1 MNEWKMI
8 TRAVRSRWWV
18 IVLVALMVTA
28 LGAAGATLRT
38 EQYEATAR
46 VGVQV
51 TSGEDSSAVYQGSLA
66 AESRVSSYAELYD
79 SERLLQIAQ
88 NNSGIPIADLRAN
101 VETMTIDDTVLF
113 DVIATAETA
122 WQAAARANAVAEAYP
137 QFVAEMEAP
146 TVESDPLAF
155 AVVMDNAA
163 LPAAPLAPT
172 FTQLIVL
179 SAIAGLGLGL
189 GLALLIDLVDKR
201 IRRID
206 DIREVTEDVP
216 VIGEIPESKR
226 LGERGL
232 VSYKN
237 GYTPVAEAMR
247 NLRTQIRFLG
257 GGPQVLMVTSA
268 MPSEGKSFI
277 ASNLS
282 RSFVEAGEKVL
293 LISGDLRAPTVESI
307 FTISNRT
314 GLSNVLA
321 GQVDVEDVTVQG
333 RDGDPDII
341 PTGPIPPNPSE
352 LLGLD
357 RMTQLIANARK
368 EYDVILIDA
377 SPVLAVTDS
386 LILAP
391 LVDAVVVISRVGS
404 TTKPRLTRTL
414 KMLANTG
421 VSTGG
426 IVANG
431 ITRASSGNDAYH
443 LKYGYGYGYGSQ
455 HETRVEAP
463 KPTKPAV
470 KRAAKRATK
479 SKAKTKRAAAPVGK
493 SIPTSDNHQIPAGS
507 AAAGRIG

>member
-8 TRAVRSRWWV
+8 TRAVRSRWWI
-18 IVLVALMVTA
+18 IVLVALMVTG
-28 LGAAGATLRT
+28 LGTAGASLRA
-38 EQYEATAR
+38 EEYEATAR

-51 TSGEDSSAVYQGSLA
+51 TSGEDSSGVYQGSLA
-66 AESRVSSYAELYD
+66 AESRVASYAELVE
-79 SERLLQIAQ
+79 SGRLLQIAQ
-88 NNSGIPIADLRAN
+88 NDSGIPIADLRDSVAT
-101 VETMTIDDTVLF
+101 ERLDETVLF
-113 DVIATAETA
+113 DVVATADTA
-122 WQAAARANAVAEAYP
+122 SQAAARANAVAEAYP

-146 TVESDPLAF
+146 TVESTPLAF
-155 AVVMDNAA
+155 AVVMDSAA
-163 LPAAPLAPT
+163 PPEAPLAPT
-172 FTQLIVL
+172 FTQLVVL
-179 SAIAGLGLGL
+179 SLIVGLGLGL
-189 GLALLIDLVDKR
+189 GLALLVDLLDKR
-201 IRRID
+201 IRRTD

-226 LGERGL
+226 LGARGL

-257 GGPQVLMVTSA
+257 GGSQVLMVTSA

-282 RSFVEAGEKVL
+282 RSFVEAGESVL
-293 LISGDLRAPTVESI
+293 LISADLRAPTVEAI
-307 FTISNRT
+307 FTVSNRT

-321 GQVDVEDVTVQG
+321 GQVDVEDVTVRG
-333 RDGDPDII
+333 REGNPDII
-341 PTGPIPPNPSE
+341 PSGPIPPNPSE

-357 RMTQLIANARK
+357 RMTQVLAQARK
-368 EYDVILIDA
+368 EYDVILIDV

-391 LVDAVVVISRVGS
+391 LVDAVVMISRVGS
-404 TTKPRLTRTL
+404 TTKPRLTRAL

-431 ITRASSGNDAYH
+431 VNRSSSVNDAYN
-443 LKYGYGYGYGSQ
+443 LRYGYGYGSQ
-455 HETRVEAP
+455 HETRVEAANQAAHQAAR
-463 KPTKPAV
+463 PA
-470 KRAAKRATK
+470 RRATPEEAPA
-479 SKAKTKRAAAPVGK
+479 KAK
-493 SIPTSDNHQIPAGS
+493 HQIPAGS
-507 AAAGRIG
+507 VAAGRIGR